1 MATPP
6 TSVPIFAG
14 SSSKIV
20 TMWNP
25 WSAKIDEPA
34 IACPSRPAPISA
46 MLCCPDVRRIPRIS
60 AISASM
66 L

>member
-1 MATPP
+1 VLGHLG
-6 TSVPIFAG
+6 VPILAG

-20 TMWNP
+20 TMWKP
-25 WSAKIDEPA
+25 WSAKIDDPA
-34 IACPSRPAPISA
+34 MAWPSRPAPTSA
-46 MLCCPDVRRIPRIS
+46 MLCWPEVRRIPRIS